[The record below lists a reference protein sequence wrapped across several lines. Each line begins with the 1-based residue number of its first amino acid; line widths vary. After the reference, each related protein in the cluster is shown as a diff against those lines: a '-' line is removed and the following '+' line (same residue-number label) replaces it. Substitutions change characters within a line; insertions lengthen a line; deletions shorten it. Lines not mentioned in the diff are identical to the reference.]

1 MNAIFYFCKKLLSMT
16 PHINLNLDKPDK
28 DNECPIFLIIS
39 YPNTRFKYYTR
50 CKIKREFWDVKEQIA
65 KRNKKFPSHLEFN
78 NILSQLVA
86 FTKATFY
93 RIKSESTKTPT
104 RSQIRTELDKFC
116 ERNQVAKI
124 TLFEFLEK
132 RYEHLI
138 NEGKTKGTAVRYNV
152 LLNHFKEYAK
162 TIGKNTFDFTDINHA
177 FLKDF
182 QRYCLTT
189 KKHNPNNFHR
199 IVGYIKT
206 AMKEARKHKYHN
218 DTEYEFF
225 KVPKVPTHEIYLTL
239 EELTTIYKT
248 DLSSL
253 SKGHEVTRDFFIIGC
268 FTGGQ
273 RFSDWMRID
282 PTQIQTTSDGKQILT
297 ITTTKTKQTV
307 SFPMTHPY
315 VQEILKKYGTNF
327 PKPLSNQKTNEYL
340 KEIGKLAGIDT
351 KITKIAYPSGVRT
364 ETSVEKYTEIAT
376 HTARRSFATN
386 SYLLGTPLSQIR
398 YATGHATEKQLIA
411 YIKVN
416 SLENAAMLADNS
428 FYQK

>member
-1 MNAIFYFCKKLLSMT
+1 MT
-16 PHINLNLDKPDK
+16 PHLNLNLDKPDK

-39 YPNTRFKYYTR
+39 YPNNRFKYYTR

-93 RIKSESTKTPT
+93 RIQSESGKIPT

-138 NEGKTKGTAVRYNV
+138 SEGKTKGTAIRYNV
-152 LLNHFKEYAK
+152 LLSHLREYLK
-162 TIGKNTFDFTDINHA
+162 TTNKSTLDFTDINHA

-182 QRYCLTT
+182 QRYCLQT
-189 KKHNPNNFHR
+189 KKHSPNNFHR
-199 IVGYIKT
+199 IVGVIKT
-206 AMKEARKHKYHN
+206 TMKEARKHKYH
-218 DTEYEFF
+218 DSTEYEFF
-225 KVPKVPTHEIYLTL
+225 TVPKVPIHDIFLTL
-239 EELTTIYKT
+239 DELKKMYHI
-248 DLSSL
+248 DLSNQP
-253 SKGHEVTRDFFIIGC
+253 KGYETVRDFFIIGC
-268 FTGGQ
+268 FTGGA

-282 PTQIQTTSDGKQILT
+282 PTQIQTTSDGTQILT

-315 VQEILKKYGTNF
+315 VQNILKKYGTNF

-340 KEIGKLAGIDT
+340 KAIGKLASIDT
-351 KITKIAYPSGVRT
+351 QITKIAYPSGVRT

-386 SYLLGTPLSQIR
+386 SYLQGTPLSQIR
-398 YATGHATEKQLIA
+398 YATGHSTEKQLLA

-416 SLENAAMLADNS
+416 SLENAAMLANNS